1 MMANIHYLEMFKDSI
16 TLVILMFC
24 SILSITFTLERWW
37 FFHKATIDGD
47 ALLANVRKLMEG
59 GKTDVAIAQ
68 CKKSFAPIA
77 QVVHY
82 GLLHRKRSR
91 LELDELLG
99 SKRLEERLRM
109 EHYLVVLGKMG
120 NTAPFIGLFGT
131 VVGIIKAFRDLA
143 LAGAGGPAVV
153 AGGISEA
160 LVATAAG
167 MAVAIP
173 AVVVYNYFMRKVK
186 NLSVEMEVVSA
197 RLMVMLAAK

>member
-1 MMANIHYLEMFKDSI
+1 MMGNIQYLEMFRDSF
-16 TLVILMFC
+16 TLVILMLC
-24 SILSITFTLERWW
+24 SIVSIAFTLERLW
-37 FFHKATIDGD
+37 FFWKATINGD
-47 ALLANVRKLMEG
+47 KLLANVRKLIEG
-59 GKTDVAIAQ
+59 GKTEQAVAL
-68 CKKSFAPIA
+68 CKKNFAPVA

-109 EHYLVVLGKMG
+109 EHYLVVLGTMG

-153 AGGISEA
+153 AAGISEA

-197 RLMVMLAAK
+197 RLMVMLGAK